1 MKKYTIEEVAPE
13 CADLS
18 FAFDNDGLTE
28 AGTGDFCG
36 NVFLLFWDRGWRAVL
51 NEDEY
56 RMALE
61 QARSIVDG
69 FGYIRDGG
77 EYATSYKEEMKY
89 NKIKYS
95 PKRCHDLKKWAAAD
109 PDPEYPED
117 LAAFLTITTGRTWET
132 VTGHGYCQGDQAT
145 AVFCPDFHGKEYL
158 RALCEIACGA
168 AREYTVTEYGDD
180 GEEVTRCGG
189 YIVADCQA
197 WRDEDVKA
205 LVCEWAGIRPEET
218 ELRAI
223 DGWSTKTFY
232 EYRTA

>member
-1 MKKYTIEEVAPE
+1 MKKYSIEEVAPE

-18 FAFDNDGLTE
+18 FSFDDDGLTE

-36 NVFLLFWDRGWRAVL
+36 NVFMLFWDRGWRAVL
-51 NEDEY
+51 NEGEY

-61 QARSIVDG
+61 QAENVLDC
-69 FGYIRDGG
+69 FGDVHGWYS
-77 EYATSYKEEMKY
+77 SYKEAMEDAGV
-89 NKIKYS
+89 KYS
-95 PKRCHDLKKWAAAD
+95 PKRCHDLKQWAAAD
-109 PDPEYPED
+109 PDPDYPED

-145 AVFCPDFHGKEYL
+145 AVFCPDFHGKEYM

-180 GEEVTRCGG
+180 GEELETVGG

-197 WRDEDVKA
+197 WRDDDVKA
-205 LVCEWAGIRPEET
+205 LVCEWACIPPEET

-223 DGWSTKTFY
+223 DGWSTQTFY

>member
-18 FAFDNDGLTE
+18 FAFDDDGLTE

-36 NVFLLFWDRGWRAVL
+36 NLFLFALDRYKMRPVVINQDAAEDVIRQAENVLDFFGDVLGW
-51 NEDEY
+51 Y
-56 RMALE
+56 
-61 QARSIVDG
+61 S
-69 FGYIRDGG
+69 
-77 EYATSYKEEMKY
+77 SYKEAMEDAGV
-89 NKIKYS
+89 KYS
-95 PKRCHDLKKWAAAD
+95 PKRCHDLKEWAAAD
-109 PDPEYPED
+109 PDPEDPED

-132 VTGHGYCQGDQAT
+132 ATGHGYCQGDQAT
-145 AVFCPDFHGKEYL
+145 AVFCPDFHGKEYM

-180 GEEVTRCGG
+180 GEELETVGG